1 MHPTTGSIVAL
12 LVLLPAAAH
21 AQNRAAPVSATSS
34 WEAAYDARGEE
45 ARSTLVNRG
54 FAFTTQ
60 EIGGRAVR
68 ILLSQEIRATVRADR
83 EGVDGR
89 VRTTAYART
98 GRAFNR
104 ALWSIDAPGDAAG
117 MDYDLYWVREPG
129 CCATQPTRHFFS
141 LRTGRAILDATSDV
155 ASLPAD
161 PDEPRRRVGF
171 LSANGTV
178 RHPAFAG
185 ARDAIGILQLAVGES
200 VRQRV
205 LIRFTDPVP
214 ESEAPVIGVMVRSA
228 GRGALPAS
236 TVWLR
241 FSDGREARI
250 PVTAAGFALEGAT
263 LPAGISARTVR

>member
-1 MHPTTGSIVAL
+1 MHSTTGSILAL
-12 LVLLPAAAH
+12 LVLLPAAAS
-21 AQNRAAPVSATSS
+21 AQNRAAPASATSS
-34 WEAAYDARGEE
+34 WEAAYGTRGEE
-45 ARSTLVNRG
+45 ARSTVVNRG

-68 ILLSQEIRATVRADR
+68 ILLSQEIRATVRSDR

-104 ALWSIDAPGDAAG
+104 TLWSIDAPGDAAG
-117 MDYDLYWVREPG
+117 MDDDLYWVREPG
-129 CCATQPTRHFFS
+129 CCGTQPTRHYFS

-155 ASLPAD
+155 ASLPTE
-161 PDEPRRRVGF
+161 PDEPRRRVAF
-171 LSANGTV
+171 LSADGTV
-178 RHPAFAG
+178 QHPAFAG

-205 LIRFTDPVP
+205 LIRFTDPLL
-214 ESEAPVIGVMVRSA
+214 ESEAPALGVLVRSA
-228 GRGALPAS
+228 GRGARPTS

-241 FSDGREARI
+241 FADGREARI
-250 PVTAAGFALEGAT
+250 PATAAGFALASAT
-263 LPAGISARTVR
+263 MPAGISARLLP